1 MLQWAKK
8 TNETRSEVAGTLN
21 SYQLII
27 DSLDIRFLHIKQYE
41 LDYKWQASHRTLH
54 HSVLWIVQQG
64 SFLLEVDHIRYTC
77 KEGHICILPAHTD
90 ISYHAITGELA
101 LTSINFDAEISLL
114 SHRSWGHVLNLPVVF
129 DQALHNVQSPIRDM
143 LTHIGDNSPVISL
156 LMQSSLLR
164 ILYELMNREMPEQPI
179 SPYTHM
185 DNRIH
190 TIIHFLLS
198 HPSRMPEIREL
209 AELVQLSDSHLRK
222 LFIKQTGQAPLH
234 FVHSLKIEQAKRL
247 LATSVKPISQISY
260 ELGVENANYFT
271 RMFKAKSGLTPM
283 QYRQQYGLW
292 LNE

>member
-1 MLQWAKK
+1 M
-8 TNETRSEVAGTLN
+8 N

-27 DSLDIRFLHIKQYE
+27 DSLSIRFLHIKHYE

-54 HSVLWIVQQG
+54 HSVLWIVQKG
-64 SFLLEVDHIRYTC
+64 SFLLEVDQIRYTC
-77 KEGHICILPAHTD
+77 KENQLCILPAHTD
-90 ISYHAITGELA
+90 ISYRAISSELS
-101 LTSINFDAEISLL
+101 LTSINFDAEIALL
-114 SHRSWGHVLNLPVVF
+114 SNRSWGHVLNLPVVF
-129 DQALHNVQSPIRDM
+129 DQNVHSLGPLIQDM
-143 LTHIGDNSPVISL
+143 VTHIGDTSPFVSL

-164 ILYELMNREMPEQPI
+164 MLYELMNREMPEQPI
-179 SPYTHM
+179 SPYSHM

-190 TIIHFLLS
+190 TIIHYLLS

-260 ELGVENANYFT
+260 ELGVDNANYFT
-271 RMFKAKSGLTPM
+271 RMFKAKSGLTPV